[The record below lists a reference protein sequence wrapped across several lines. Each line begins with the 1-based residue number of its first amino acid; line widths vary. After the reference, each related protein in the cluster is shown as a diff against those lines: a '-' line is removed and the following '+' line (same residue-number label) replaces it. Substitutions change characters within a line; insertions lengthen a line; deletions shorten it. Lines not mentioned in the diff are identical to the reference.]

1 MDVVLL
7 TQVEDVGSLCIG
19 IALCHQTLL
28 VAQTEPVLIAG
39 GGGIHIFCQLDD
51 AERQGGVVP
60 QRAPVAHQFAQ
71 QVGIG
76 SGIAR
81 IGLALIP
88 HHATEGIGSQGIEH
102 GIVEGGRHVLQR
114 HIATGAGRHLRSGM
128 MAPLGTQRDDV
139 LGHGILAVAVG
150 TKGKQIGLV
159 LNEVDG
165 AVLVDKPDGD
175 DIVTLAEQSFG
186 NVVAARRILVVG
198 ASHLLSVDIGEVGIK
213 QRT

>member
-1 MDVVLL
+1 M
-7 TQVEDVGSLCIG
+7 
-19 IALCHQTLL
+19 
-28 VAQTEPVLIAG
+28 
-39 GGGIHIFCQLDD
+39 FC
-51 AERQGGVVP
+51 
-60 QRAPVAHQFAQ
+60 
-71 QVGIG
+71 
-76 SGIAR
+76 
-81 IGLALIP
+81 
-88 HHATEGIGSQGIEH
+88 
-102 GIVEGGRHVLQR
+102 
-114 HIATGAGRHLRSGM
+114 
-128 MAPLGTQRDDV
+128 LGTQRDDV